1 MSILHTQINLTNL
14 PLSTGWKLVSFLLSN
29 PAANSISGTEQL
41 PKSPTSP
48 VPTFEMGVALAT
60 GATSVADAEAVA
72 SAVTVTVL
80 CDEDEHGSLLRNER
94 EVDNY
99 YARIR

>member
-1 MSILHTQINLTNL
+1 
-14 PLSTGWKLVSFLLSN
+14 
-29 PAANSISGTEQL
+29 
-41 PKSPTSP
+41 
-48 VPTFEMGVALAT
+48 MGVALAT
-60 GATSVADAEAVA
+60 GATSVAEAEAVA

-80 CDEDEHGSLLRNER
+80 CDEDEHGSLLRNEK